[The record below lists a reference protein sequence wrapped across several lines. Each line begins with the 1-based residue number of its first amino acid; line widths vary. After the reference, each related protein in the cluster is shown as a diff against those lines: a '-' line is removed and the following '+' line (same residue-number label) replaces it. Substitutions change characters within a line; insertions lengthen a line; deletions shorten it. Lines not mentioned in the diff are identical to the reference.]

1 MPGAIERVTSTQ
13 GIIGPRV
20 RNALPQR
27 QLPDRSELD
36 DVVEHFWQTSWDF
49 PPGRPQTTETLPFP
63 CQHLTFERLDGV
75 CSIRITGLYRRVWQ
89 RELSGEGEVFGIK
102 FRPAGFHAALGLA
115 PGEFTDRTAD
125 GAGIPGIADLAAR
138 IWHSDEFAERCQA
151 AQDWLSPRARPTD
164 RTRLANRMVQAMQ
177 GNPALRV
184 GADLERLFAIST
196 RSANRLLTEQV
207 GLGSKW
213 ILSRARLQ
221 SAAEHLAARPQCTLA
236 ELAAEAGYADQA
248 HFSRDFARVLGRPP
262 NSYRKELT
270 AVED

>member
-1 MPGAIERVTSTQ
+1 MPGAIERLTSTQ

-49 PPGRPQTTETLPFP
+49 PPGRPHTTETLPFP
-63 CQHLTFERLDGV
+63 CQHLTIERLDGV

-125 GAGIPGIADLAAR
+125 GAGIPFIYAKYGFGESEGR
-138 IWHSDEFAERCQA
+138 
-151 AQDWLSPRARPTD
+151 
-164 RTRLANRMVQAMQ
+164 
-177 GNPALRV
+177 GRV
-184 GADLERLFAIST
+184 
-196 RSANRLLTEQV
+196 TEYED
-207 GLGSKW
+207 
-213 ILSRARLQ
+213 
-221 SAAEHLAARPQCTLA
+221 SAASIRELLDRCA
-236 ELAAEAGYADQA
+236 E
-248 HFSRDFARVLGRPP
+248 
-262 NSYRKELT
+262 
-270 AVED
+270 